1 MKHIMARSGR
11 SLTSFVSSKIS
22 ESEPK
27 WFWLFFLCGGGAEIN
42 KKKHK
47 QIGKII
53 AVGENSAFCMC
64 KKIKKRKN
72 I

>member
-1 MKHIMARSGR
+1 MAAEGR
-11 SLTSFVSSKIS
+11 FFCWEKFKKSQNRNGFGS
-22 ESEPK
+22 
-27 WFWLFFLCGGGAEIN
+27 FFLCGGGAEIN

-53 AVGENSAFCMC
+53 AFGENSAFCMC

>member
-1 MKHIMARSGR
+1 MAAEGR
-11 SLTSFVSSKIS
+11 
-22 ESEPK
+22 
-27 WFWLFFLCGGGAEIN
+27 FFLLLKNLRRVRTEMVLALFLVWGRCGD
-42 KKKHK
+42 KQKKHK

>member
-1 MKHIMARSGR
+1 MAAEGR
-11 SLTSFVSSKIS
+11 FFLLLQNLRRVRTEMV
-22 ESEPK
+22 
-27 WFWLFFLCGGGAEIN
+27 LALFLCGGGAEIN

-64 KKIKKRKN
+64 KKIKKRRN